1 METPSTYEEAFREL
15 QQISSEI
22 DSETVSVDVLA
33 EKVQRASFLI
43 QYCQA
48 KLKSTEE
55 EVNNIIKQ
63 MEPGK

>member
-1 METPSTYEEAFREL
+1 MEIPSTYEEAFREL

-55 EVNNIIKQ
+55 EVNNVIRQ
-63 MEPGK
+63 METGK